1 MAPRIEADI
10 DYDEEAQLFLLE
22 TGSSLPSELPP
33 RAGGATGGRGRG
45 RGIGRG
51 CGRAVG
57 PYMLAPAVPMAAPM
71 VILDPEAGAGN
82 TVESITNEVWG
93 RQSHLQLGRHPP
105 VLVDGGGGRWAYEK
119 HRV

>member
-22 TGSSLPSELPP
+22 TGSPLPSELPP

-51 CGRAVG
+51 RGRAVG
-57 PYMLAPAVPMAAPM
+57 PFMLAPAVPMAAPT
-71 VILDPEAGAGN
+71 VNLDAEAGAGN
-82 TVESITNEVWG
+82 TVDSITNEV
-93 RQSHLQLGRHPP
+93 
-105 VLVDGGGGRWAYEK
+105 
-119 HRV
+119 